1 MFGISVYPSKQST
14 AECVTYIDKAADLG
28 YQRLFTSL
36 IELKGD
42 PEETI
47 ARFKTVINHAKQ
59 RKMWVSLDVNP
70 GLFQKLNVSYDDL
83 SFFKDLG
90 ADILRLDMSFD
101 GMPESLMT
109 YDEHD
114 LTIEVNIS
122 NDTGNVANILTYRPL
137 KSKMI
142 GCHNFYPQRY
152 TGLDT
157 EYFLQT
163 TQKYKEMGLRTA
175 AFVSSNVATQGPHPY
190 NAGLPTLEIHRG
202 QPIVEQVQYLI
213 STKLIDDVIIGNACA
228 SDEELAQVA
237 KLNQQLPEFLI
248 QFTPGTTELE
258 KQIILDN
265 LHFNRGDIN
274 SYAIRSTFVKL
285 KYRQVNIPVNN
296 AKHQL
301 TRGMVTI
308 GNDDFGQYK
317 AEVNIVKQPMENA
330 DELKNVVATIVPN
343 NQALI
348 DFIQPWD
355 KFKFI
360 DADKF

>member
-1 MFGISVYPSKQST
+1 M
-14 AECVTYIDKAADLG
+14 
-28 YQRLFTSL
+28 
-36 IELKGD
+36 
-42 PEETI
+42 
-47 ARFKTVINHAKQ
+47 
-59 RKMWVSLDVNP
+59 
-70 GLFQKLNVSYDDL
+70 
-83 SFFKDLG
+83 
-90 ADILRLDMSFD
+90 
-101 GMPESLMT
+101 
-109 YDEHD
+109 
-114 LTIEVNIS
+114 
-122 NDTGNVANILTYRPL
+122 
-137 KSKMI
+137 
-142 GCHNFYPQRY
+142 
-152 TGLDT
+152 
-157 EYFLQT
+157 
-163 TQKYKEMGLRTA
+163 
-175 AFVSSNVATQGPHPY
+175 
-190 NAGLPTLEIHRG
+190 PTLEIHRG
-202 QPIVEQVQYLI
+202 RPIVEQVQYLI

-228 SDEELAQVA
+228 SDEEFAQVA
-237 KLNQQLPEFLI
+237 KLNQQLPEFLV

-258 KQIILDN
+258 KQTILDN

-343 NQALI
+343 NQVLI
-348 DFIQPWD
+348 DFIQPWG

>member
-1 MFGISVYPSKQST
+1 M
-14 AECVTYIDKAADLG
+14 
-28 YQRLFTSL
+28 
-36 IELKGD
+36 
-42 PEETI
+42 
-47 ARFKTVINHAKQ
+47 
-59 RKMWVSLDVNP
+59 
-70 GLFQKLNVSYDDL
+70 
-83 SFFKDLG
+83 
-90 ADILRLDMSFD
+90 
-101 GMPESLMT
+101 
-109 YDEHD
+109 
-114 LTIEVNIS
+114 
-122 NDTGNVANILTYRPL
+122 
-137 KSKMI
+137 
-142 GCHNFYPQRY
+142 
-152 TGLDT
+152 
-157 EYFLQT
+157 
-163 TQKYKEMGLRTA
+163 
-175 AFVSSNVATQGPHPY
+175 
-190 NAGLPTLEIHRG
+190 
-202 QPIVEQVQYLI
+202 QYLN

-258 KQIILDN
+258 KQIILNN